1 MSATVG
7 IDLGGSNSF
16 AVLYDESLERRAE
29 LKIDTKAR
37 EGAASVVQRVAAQV
51 KELERM
57 VPELEV
63 GAIGLGVPGVVTGEL
78 VRMAPN
84 LGWRNF
90 RPLDILREMTA
101 APCVLVNDVNAGLMG
116 ELSRFK
122 PAPHS
127 VVAFF
132 CGTGVGGAIYAGG
145 QLLEGWQGGAGEVG
159 HLTIV
164 PRGKRCACG
173 RRGCLEAYIGKWA
186 LNRRIRKRLRS
197 GKKTVLRKVIDYN
210 LVKNPVKSASL
221 HRGLAARDRFTRA
234 LMLNYCDHLAHA
246 IGLSVSLLNPE
257 VVLLGG
263 GIMEAM
269 GTGLLPSVEKK
280 LRKYTVNTR
289 PLLELSR
296 LGDYA
301 GPLGAALYA
310 RQKLQPSSI
319 RNS

>member
-1 MSATVG
+1 MSATIG

-16 AVLYDESLERRAE
+16 AVLYDADFERRAE

-37 EGAASVVQRVAAQV
+37 EGAASVVERVAAQV
-51 KELERM
+51 RELESR
-57 VPELEV
+57 VPDLTV
-63 GAIGLGVPGVVTGEL
+63 TSVGLGVPGVVTGEL

-84 LGWRNF
+84 LVWLNF
-90 RPLDILREMTA
+90 RPLDILRQGIQ
-101 APCVLVNDVNAGLMG
+101 APAVLLNDVNAGLLG

-122 PAPHS
+122 PGPHS

-197 GKKTVLRKVIDYN
+197 GKKTSLRKTIDYN
-210 LVKNPVKSASL
+210 LVKNPVKSATL
-221 HRGLAARDRFTRA
+221 AKGLAARDRFTRA
-234 LMLNYCDHLAHA
+234 LLLNYCDHLAHA
-246 IGLSVSLLNPE
+246 IGLSVNLLNPE

-269 GTGLLPSVEKK
+269 GSDLLVSVEKK
-280 LRKYTVNTR
+280 LRKYIVNTR

-310 RQKLQPSSI
+310 RDRLSSI
-319 RNS
+319 TSR